1 MIDDY
6 LKKLETIISPQTY
19 DMNNYKEKI
28 IQSPLLVPD
37 KQFLQNLD
45 GTEVVAINLQPD
57 VKELNQ
63 NLDGEFETKNIN
75 TDLQTEKNL
84 SQNRLTERLSDVG
97 RDRNLSLKPNI
108 SQLNRTE
115 EIDSKTRE
123 RIHQLNV
130 KNMAY
135 RQQIDALGR
144 KVEELNKELENKNKK
159 IDQYEIQIENNSKY
173 LLKLESYM
181 VEAGK
186 NKGRERFV
194 LNMLGVHSDF
204 NMSKSSINTSNLNST
219 IASALNAD
227 KASFSVDKGD
237 MKSIVIALVNE
248 NQKLKNFQNQVL
260 KISKN
265 YDDINE
271 SMAES
276 IKKVQ
281 ALLEEVK
288 SKLSSNK
295 TDQIKNQVEEIYEN
309 FNTIVVNVDSV
320 LQAKQDEYNFL
331 LDSKEKEI
339 KFLRDEIIL
348 VNHEF
353 ENFKKDRFKDQKI
366 NIEIESENIR
376 LKKEVDNLNS
386 VIHDNFTKLK
396 LLDSQNV
403 SSKIEVK
410 YIIYRKES
418 SHVKSQRRI

>member
-1 MIDDY
+1 MIEDY

-45 GTEVVAINLQPD
+45 GNEVVAINLQTDP
-57 VKELNQ
+57 KELNQ

-75 TDLQTEKNL
+75 TDLQTEKGV
-84 SQNRLTERLSDVG
+84 SQVRLTDRLSDIG
-97 RDRNLSLKPNI
+97 RDKLSLKPNI

-115 EIDSKTRE
+115 ETDTKTRE

-135 RQQIDALGR
+135 RQQIDALSR
-144 KVEELNKELENKNKK
+144 KVEDLNKELESKNKK

-173 LLKLESYM
+173 LLKLEAYM

-204 NMSKSSINTSNLNST
+204 NTSKSSINTSNLNST

-271 SMAES
+271 AMAES

-281 ALLEEVK
+281 SLLEDVK
-288 SKLSSNK
+288 NRLSSNK
-295 TDQIKNQVEEIYEN
+295 QDQVKNRVEEIYEN

-331 LDSKEKEI
+331 LDTKEKEI

-348 VNHEF
+348 VNQEY

-366 NIEIESENIR
+366 NIEIESENAR
-376 LKKEVDNLNS
+376 LTKEVENLNS

-403 SSKIEVK
+403 SSKIEV
-410 YIIYRKES
+410 IIIMLRKE
-418 SHVKSQRRI
+418 